1 MAQCIEYKCGCITHP
16 LAGTIRKCSGLPSF
30 TLSGKPVK
38 GSLEGGDSRHTAA
51 LADKP
56 KATYEV
62 ASIMP

>member
-1 MAQCIEYKCGCITHP
+1 MAQCIEYKCGCIIHP

-30 TLSGKPVK
+30 TLTGKPIK
-38 GSLEGGDSRHTAA
+38 SDGESRHSQA
-51 LADKP
+51 LAEKP